1 VGAMTDRMSERT
13 TGRLVAVGHVG
24 LTGLRGKMAQRV
36 SGPVARKTSLS
47 RDEVEAV
54 IGGIFLLV
62 TFIQIFALLRRITRA
77 VRSA

>member
-1 VGAMTDRMSERT
+1 MGTMTDRIGGER

-24 LTGLRGKMAQRV
+24 LTGLRGKVAQRV

-47 RDEVEAV
+47 REQVEAL

-62 TFIQIFALLRRITRA
+62 TFIQMFGLLRRIAKAARTG
-77 VRSA
+77 